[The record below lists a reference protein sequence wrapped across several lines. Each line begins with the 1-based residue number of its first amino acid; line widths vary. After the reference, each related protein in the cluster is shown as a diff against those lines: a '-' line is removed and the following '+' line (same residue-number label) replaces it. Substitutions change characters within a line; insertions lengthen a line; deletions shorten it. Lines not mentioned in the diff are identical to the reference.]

1 MRSQKLV
8 SILSLVVVGLCLL
21 QVWLPSHYLTCDG
34 PCHLYNARIL
44 HNTWTGEY
52 ADFYRRFYR
61 VSYTTAPNATT
72 TWALALLLFLFKG
85 IVAEKV
91 FLSIYVLLLATGT
104 IKLLQ
109 KLQGGSNLWQLAAI
123 PVIFSYLLA
132 KGFYNFSLGVAL
144 WPWMVLAWLGYL
156 ERPRIARAVAFAAV
170 AAIAYFTH
178 LLPFLSA
185 AVVCGCLTLSYHV
198 AGNRSNGG
206 RATFLKDMA
215 VLAGMLTPLL
225 ALSLLFTNGEGGLQ
239 LQLGVYPY
247 RLLEMLQLKYLI
259 NVTEPERPFALATG
273 IILVLSIVAA
283 LWHVSARGIHK
294 YDGFILALLPIGLV
308 YLFFPEDFMGR
319 AIIIAARVQL
329 ILYLMGA
336 SIVAYRMEQGKK
348 KQIAA
353 SLLLVYFLAMSAIR
367 TNCRQEAAKSVRS
380 LLAGASEVKPQSVLL
395 PLHFSDSGIG
405 KDGKEIAD
413 ANSLFHHAAQYLGA
427 DKPLIVLDNYEANA
441 GYFPITW
448 LPEANP
454 YFHLNEANGIEGLP
468 PGGDIEKYER
478 ETGHRVDYVLLHNYQ
493 PQYLS
498 DSGFH
503 HLATQIQDLFTER
516 KASPG
521 GQCILLGRD

>member
-8 SILSLVVVGLCLL
+8 SILSVVIVGLCLL

-44 HNTWTGEY
+44 HSTWTGAY
-52 ADFYRRFYR
+52 ADFYRRFYHI
-61 VSYTTAPNATT
+61 SYTTAPNATT
-72 TWALALLLFLFKG
+72 TWALALLLFLLKG

-91 FLSIYVLLLATGT
+91 FLSLYVLLLATGT

-123 PVIFSYLLA
+123 PVIFTFLLA

-144 WPWMVLAWLGYL
+144 WPWMVLAWIGHL
-156 ERPRIARAVAFAAV
+156 ERPGIARAAAFAAV

-185 AVVCGCLTLSYHV
+185 TVVCGCLTLSYHV
-198 AGNRSNGG
+198 AGNSG
-206 RATFLKDMA
+206 RAAILKAMT
-215 VLAGMLTPLL
+215 VLACTLAPLM

-247 RLLEMLQLKYLI
+247 RLLELLQLKYLI

-273 IILVLSIVAA
+273 IVLTLAIVVSI
-283 LWHVSARGIHK
+283 WHVRSRGMHK
-294 YDGFILALLPIGLV
+294 YDGFIFALLPIGFV

-329 ILYLMGA
+329 ILYLIGA
-336 SIVAYRMEQGKK
+336 CIVAYRMEPGKT

-353 SLLLVYFLAMSAIR
+353 SLLLLCFLVMSVIR
-367 TNCRQEAAKSVRS
+367 TACRLEAAKSVRS
-380 LLAGASEVKPQSVLL
+380 LLATASEVKPESVVL
-395 PLHFSDSGIG
+395 PLQFSDNGLDENG
-405 KDGKEIAD
+405 KKIANQ
-413 ANSLFHHAAQYLGA
+413 NSLFHHTAQYLGA

-441 GYFPITW
+441 GYFPVSW

-468 PGGDIEKYER
+468 PGGNIEKYER
-478 ETGHRVDYVLLHNYQ
+478 ETGRRVDYVLLHNYR
-493 PQYLS
+493 PEYMS

-503 HLATQIQDLFTER
+503 RLATQIQDLFTER